1 MTDLDRS
8 TRAPNLYPPIES
20 DDSGHLDVGDGHS
33 LYWEACGN
41 RNGKPALFLHGGPG
55 GGCQPDHRRLFDP
68 DRYRIILF
76 DQRGGGRSRPSAS
89 LEANTTP
96 DLVADIERLRMFL
109 RVDDWLILGGSW
121 GAALALAYAQTHRA
135 HVRALV
141 LRGVFTARRSELDWL
156 YKDGGASR
164 LFPEEFARF
173 AAPIPAS
180 ERHDLIG
187 AYHRRLTGADPAL
200 TSDAARDWCAWE
212 SSLLTLLPKTYAM
225 GPGASQGEIALA
237 RIETHYFVNDTFLEE
252 GQLLAGAEILANI
265 PGIIVQGRYDL
276 VTPAAT
282 AWALHKAWPG
292 SKLEIVPAAGH
303 ATGEPGIAKAL
314 VAATDYFAG

>member
-1 MTDLDRS
+1 MTDPDS
-8 TRAPNLYPPIES
+8 IAPAPSLYPPIEPH
-20 DDSGHLDVGDGHS
+20 DSGHLDVGDGHS

-76 DQRGGGRSRPSAS
+76 DQRGGGRSRPSGS
-89 LEANTTP
+89 LDANTTP
-96 DLVADIERLRMFL
+96 DLVADIERLRIFL
-109 RVDDWLILGGSW
+109 RVDDWLVLGGSW
-121 GAALALAYAQTHRA
+121 GAALALAYAETHRA
-135 HVRALV
+135 RVNALV

-156 YKDGGASR
+156 YKEGGASR
-164 LFPEEFARF
+164 LFPEAFARF
-173 AAPIPAS
+173 AAPIPES

-187 AYHRRLTGADPAL
+187 AYHRRLTSADPAL
-200 TSDAARDWCAWE
+200 CRDAAADWCAWE
-212 SSLLTLLPKTYAM
+212 SSLLTLMPKTTAR
-225 GPGASQGEIALA
+225 GPGASQAELALA

-252 GQLLAGAEILANI
+252 GQLLAGAELLADL

-282 AWALHKAWPG
+282 AWALHQAWPG

-314 VAATDYFAG
+314 VAATDWFAR

>member
-1 MTDLDRS
+1 MTDPDRF
-8 TRAPNLYPPIES
+8 APAPSLYPPIEP
-20 DDSGHLDVGDGHS
+20 DESGTLDVGDGHS
-33 LYWEACGN
+33 LYWEGCGN

-68 DRYRIILF
+68 DRYRIVLF
-76 DQRGGGRSRPSAS
+76 DQRGGGRSRPSGS
-89 LEANTTP
+89 LVANTTS
-96 DLVADIERLRMFL
+96 DLVADIERLRIFL

-121 GAALALAYAQTHRA
+121 GAALALAYAQSHRA
-135 HVRALV
+135 RVRALV

-156 YKDGGASR
+156 YKDGGAAR
-164 LFPEEFARF
+164 LFPEAFARF

-180 ERHDLIG
+180 ERHDLIA
-187 AYHRRLTGADPAL
+187 AYHRRLMSSDPTLA
-200 TSDAARDWCAWE
+200 SNAAGTWCAWE
-212 SSLLTLLPKTYAM
+212 SSLLTLIPKTYASM
-225 GPGASQGEIALA
+225 PGASQGELSLA

-252 GQLLAGAEILANI
+252 GQLLADAGLLADL

-282 AWALHKAWPG
+282 AWALHKAWPR
-292 SKLEIVPAAGH
+292 SKLEIVTTAGH

-314 VAATDYFAG
+314 VAATDYFAR